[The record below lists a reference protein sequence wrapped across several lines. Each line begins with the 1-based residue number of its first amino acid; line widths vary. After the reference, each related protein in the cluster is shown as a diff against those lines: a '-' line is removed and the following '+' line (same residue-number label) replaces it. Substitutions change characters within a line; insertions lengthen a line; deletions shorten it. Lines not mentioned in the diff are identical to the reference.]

1 MGDKVKK
8 LAKKSSPETEMDA
21 KKLSLP
27 GILHQLGWMKTYK
40 YWGKKKHLPRNGFH
54 STVCSRWYMQ
64 RFFSF
69 FYRGRGARLDPRSA
83 REPATCSGLAAWPRV
98 RLPAIAAPCGTVAL
112 KVVGPLTWQRLPGPA

>member
-40 YWGKKKHLPRNGFH
+40 YWGKKN
-54 STVCSRWYMQ
+54 T
-64 RFFSF
+64 
-69 FYRGRGARLDPRSA
+69 YREMDFTPQSA
-83 REPATCSGLAAWPRV
+83 VGGTCSASSLSSTGGGGHDWTLGQLGSRRHALDSQLGQGLDFR
-98 RLPAIAAPCGTVAL
+98 R
-112 KVVGPLTWQRLPGPA
+112 